1 MATGGPPAP
10 SPPNLVTKVELTIS
24 CENLMDMDFFS
35 KSDPVCA
42 LFLYTPDSIW
52 YELGRTETIQNCLNP
67 KFSKK
72 FVVDYYFE
80 TVQRLKFSVYDIDND
95 SHDLNDC
102 DHDFLGE
109 FECTLGQIVSNRQMT
124 QPLLLTNKEPAG
136 HGTITIFAEEVTDT
150 RVANFEVS
158 ARGLDKK
165 FLRSCDPFLEFYKK
179 SESGWQLAHRTEV
192 VHNNRN
198 PVWIP
203 FCITLRSLCDGDLE
217 KPIKVKCYDHY
228 VNGSHELIGTFKAS
242 LAEMLHAGCTFPAEF
257 QCFNEQKLRKGNYKN
272 SGVICIRRCQM
283 EKVYSFLDYILGGCQ
298 INFTIAIDFTQ
309 SNGVPSSPNS
319 LHYTSPE
326 GFNEY
331 LHAIWAVG
339 HVVQD
344 YNRTKMFPVF
354 GFGAQIP
361 PSSEVSHMF
370 PVNFNPSD
378 PFCAGIE
385 GVVQAYQQ
393 CLPCVELWGP
403 TNLSP
408 IIKHVSCFARQALHQ
423 NLAAEYFVLLI
434 ITDGIVS
441 DMDQTRR
448 AIVKASHLPMSII
461 IVGVG
466 AADFRAMEFLDSD
479 DHLLRSPSGKAA
491 ARDIV
496 QFVPFR
502 KFQDNRVALAQSV
515 LAELPDQ
522 VASFFRA
529 YKLKPPNL
537 TDVPET
543 TQ

>member
-1 MATGGPPAP
+1 M
-10 SPPNLVTKVELTIS
+10 SRCFPPNLVTKVELTIS

-136 HGTITIFAEEVTDT
+136 RGTIT
-150 RVANFEVS
+150 VS
-158 ARGLDKK
+158 GLHITNLGSFVQ

-179 SESGWQLAHRTEV
+179 SESGWQLAHRTE
-192 VHNNRN
+192 
-198 PVWIP
+198 
-203 FCITLRSLCDGDLE
+203 
-217 KPIKVKCYDHY
+217 VKCYDHY

-298 INFTIAIDFTQ
+298 INFTVGSIAIDFTQ

-361 PSSEVSHMF
+361 PSSEVNILLF
-370 PVNFNPSD
+370 LLNIGGTLQNK
-378 PFCAGIE
+378 GIE

-491 ARDIV
+491 TRDIV

-502 KFQDNRVALAQSV
+502 KFQVSNSPSLSG
-515 LAELPDQ
+515 L
-522 VASFFRA
+522 
-529 YKLKPPNL
+529 
-537 TDVPET
+537 
-543 TQ
+543 

>member
-1 MATGGPPAP
+1 EMTTCLKG
-10 SPPNLVTKVELTIS
+10 SVELTIS

-109 FECTLGQIVSNRQMT
+109 FECTLGQVSFTSYGSVEKPLDSM
-124 QPLLLTNKEPAG
+124 LLLQ
-136 HGTITIFAEEVTDT
+136 VTDT

-165 FLRSCDPFLEFYKK
+165 VILGSCDPFLEFYKK

-242 LAEMLHAGCTFPAEF
+242 LAEF

-272 SGVICIRRCQM
+272 SGVICIRRCQ
-283 EKVYSFLDYILGGCQ
+283 KVYSFLDYILGGCQ
-298 INFTIAIDFTQ
+298 INFTVGSIAIDFTQ

-378 PFCAGIE
+378 PFCAGKERQKENNIL
-385 GVVQAYQQ
+385 Y
-393 CLPCVELWGP
+393 
-403 TNLSP
+403 SP
-408 IIKHVSCFARQALHQ
+408 SHEKITSLIFIQLKK
-423 NLAAEYFVLLI
+423 EYFVLLI

-491 ARDIV
+491 TRDIV

>member
-136 HGTITIFAEEVTDT
+136 RGTITIFAEEVTDT

-165 FLRSCDPFLEFYKK
+165 VILGYLFNVTNLQVTDDFWLIFYLIL
-179 SESGWQLAHRTEV
+179 QV

-272 SGVICIRRCQM
+272 SGVICIRRCQ
-283 EKVYSFLDYILGGCQ
+283 KVYSFLDYILGGCQ
-298 INFTIAIDFTQ
+298 INFTVGSIAIDFTQ

-344 YNRTKMFPVF
+344 YN
-354 GFGAQIP
+354 
-361 PSSEVSHMF
+361 SSAPLCISSQQVSHMF

-491 ARDIV
+491 TRDIV

>member
-1 MATGGPPAP
+1 MYLLI
-10 SPPNLVTKVELTIS
+10 PPNLVTKVELTIS

-109 FECTLGQIVSNRQMT
+109 FECTLGQVSFTSYAVEKPLDSM
-124 QPLLLTNKEPAG
+124 LLLL
-136 HGTITIFAEEVTDT
+136 TDT

-165 FLRSCDPFLEFYKK
+165 VILGSCDPFLEFYKK

-242 LAEMLHAGCTFPAEF
+242 LAEMLHAEF

-298 INFTIAIDFTQ
+298 INFTVGSIAIDFTQ

-344 YNRTKMFPVF
+344 YNRYLP
-354 GFGAQIP
+354 
-361 PSSEVSHMF
+361 VSHMF

-491 ARDIV
+491 TRDIV